1 MLQESID
8 ENISEYNWKMEQEES
23 RTLPKLSGDYSKNT
37 SDYSRKTSEYS
48 KDAADYSRNPNEYS
62 KNNAEYTRNTND
74 YSKNNAE
81 YPRNTNEYS
90 KNNAEYSRNTNE
102 YSKNNAEYSRNTMEY
117 SKNTSE
123 YNRNATDYSRKI
135 SHDILSRE
143 SALNERYFEQ
153 QSDKVRSR
161 SLDNLLG
168 DNPAP
173 QQTKL
178 ADLGLSQSRLND
190 RYHSVERLGG
200 SPSVTSSKGMEQEY
214 GGNRAGPSRYI
225 KSQYAGK
232 RAPAGSQSSRAYIE
246 KSSEFGGV
254 R

>member
-1 MLQESID
+1 MSD
-8 ENISEYNWKMEQEES
+8 YNWKMETPSESTWKEPEES
-23 RTLPKLSGDYSKNT
+23 HTLTKQN
-37 SDYSRKTSEYS
+37 
-48 KDAADYSRNPNEYS
+48 
-62 KNNAEYTRNTND
+62 ND
-74 YSKNNAE
+74 YN
-81 YPRNTNEYS
+81 
-90 KNNAEYSRNTNE
+90 
-102 YSKNNAEYSRNTMEY
+102 
-117 SKNTSE
+117 
-123 YNRNATDYSRKI
+123 RKI

-153 QSDKVRSR
+153 TSDKVRSR

-173 QQTKL
+173 QPTKL

-200 SPSVTSSKGMEQEY
+200 APSVTSSKGMEGEY
-214 GGNRAGPSRYI
+214 GQRQMPSRYI

>member
-1 MLQESID
+1 MLQDSIID
-8 ENISEYNWKMEQEES
+8 EDSSEYNWNSTRIEQREETHTTTKHS
-23 RTLPKLSGDYSKNT
+23 
-37 SDYSRKTSEYS
+37 
-48 KDAADYSRNPNEYS
+48 NE
-62 KNNAEYTRNTND
+62 
-74 YSKNNAE
+74 
-81 YPRNTNEYS
+81 
-90 KNNAEYSRNTNE
+90 
-102 YSKNNAEYSRNTMEY
+102 
-117 SKNTSE
+117 
-123 YNRNATDYSRKI
+123 YSRKI

-153 QSDKVRSR
+153 NSDKVRSR

-173 QQTKL
+173 QPTKL

-190 RYHSVERLGG
+190 RYHSVERLHGA
-200 SPSVTSSKGMEQEY
+200 PSVTSSKGAMEMEY
-214 GGNRAGPSRYI
+214 GTGSRVLPSRYI

>member
-1 MLQESID
+1 MFQVPPPEPPKSRSPSIQRLLQESID
-8 ENISEYNWKMEQEES
+8 EGLSEYNWKIERDEREAH
-23 RTLPKLSGDYSKNT
+23 TLTKHN
-37 SDYSRKTSEYS
+37 
-48 KDAADYSRNPNEYS
+48 
-62 KNNAEYTRNTND
+62 
-74 YSKNNAE
+74 
-81 YPRNTNEYS
+81 
-90 KNNAEYSRNTNE
+90 
-102 YSKNNAEYSRNTMEY
+102 
-117 SKNTSE
+117 
-123 YNRNATDYSRKI
+123 DYSRKI

-153 QSDKVRSR
+153 PNDKVRSR

-168 DNPAP
+168 DAPAP
-173 QQTKL
+173 PPKKL

-200 SPSVTSSKGMEQEY
+200 APSVASSKGAMEIEY
-214 GGNRAGPSRYI
+214 GTGSRVLPSRYI

-246 KSSEFGGV
+246 KSSEFSGV

>member
-1 MLQESID
+1 MLQDSIID
-8 ENISEYNWKMEQEES
+8 EDGSEYNWNIEKRDES
-23 RTLPKLSGDYSKNT
+23 HNTTKHSSEYSKH
-37 SDYSRKTSEYS
+37 TSEYS
-48 KDAADYSRNPNEYS
+48 KHS
-62 KNNAEYTRNTND
+62 ND
-74 YSKNNAE
+74 YSKHS
-81 YPRNTNEYS
+81 NEYS
-90 KNNAEYSRNTNE
+90 
-102 YSKNNAEYSRNTMEY
+102 
-117 SKNTSE
+117 
-123 YNRNATDYSRKI
+123 RKT

-153 QSDKVRSR
+153 TSDKVRSR

-168 DNPAP
+168 DNPVP
-173 QQTKL
+173 PPNKL

-190 RYHSVERLGG
+190 RYHSVERLAGA
-200 SPSVTSSKGMEQEY
+200 PSVTSSKGAMEMEY
-214 GGNRAGPSRYI
+214 GTGSRVLPSRYI

>member
-1 MLQESID
+1 
-8 ENISEYNWKMEQEES
+8 MEREE
-23 RTLPKLSGDYSKNT
+23 
-37 SDYSRKTSEYS
+37 
-48 KDAADYSRNPNEYS
+48 
-62 KNNAEYTRNTND
+62 TRNLT
-74 YSKNNAE
+74 KI
-81 YPRNTNEYS
+81 TNE
-90 KNNAEYSRNTNE
+90 
-102 YSKNNAEYSRNTMEY
+102 
-117 SKNTSE
+117 
-123 YNRNATDYSRKI
+123 YSRKI

-173 QQTKL
+173 QPTKF

-200 SPSVTSSKGMEQEY
+200 APSVSSSKGMETEY
-214 GGNRAGPSRYI
+214 GASRGQQSRYI

>member
-1 MLQESID
+1 MNKHNE
-8 ENISEYNWKMEQEES
+8 
-23 RTLPKLSGDYSKNT
+23 
-37 SDYSRKTSEYS
+37 YSRKV
-48 KDAADYSRNPNEYS
+48 
-62 KNNAEYTRNTND
+62 
-74 YSKNNAE
+74 
-81 YPRNTNEYS
+81 
-90 KNNAEYSRNTNE
+90 
-102 YSKNNAEYSRNTMEY
+102 
-117 SKNTSE
+117 
-123 YNRNATDYSRKI
+123 

-153 QSDKVRSR
+153 NNDKVRSR

-168 DNPAP
+168 DNPVP
-173 QQTKL
+173 PPNKL

-200 SPSVTSSKGMEQEY
+200 APSVASSKGAMEMEY
-214 GGNRAGPSRYI
+214 GTGSRGPSRYI

>member
-8 ENISEYNWKMEQEES
+8 EGLSEYNWKIEREEH
-23 RTLPKLSGDYSKNT
+23 TNKANE
-37 SDYSRKTSEYS
+37 YSRKT
-48 KDAADYSRNPNEYS
+48 
-62 KNNAEYTRNTND
+62 
-74 YSKNNAE
+74 
-81 YPRNTNEYS
+81 
-90 KNNAEYSRNTNE
+90 
-102 YSKNNAEYSRNTMEY
+102 
-117 SKNTSE
+117 
-123 YNRNATDYSRKI
+123 

-153 QSDKVRSR
+153 PSDKVRSR

-173 QQTKL
+173 QPNKL
-178 ADLGLSQSRLND
+178 ANLGLSQSRLND

-200 SPSVTSSKGMEQEY
+200 APSVDSSKGAMEMEY
-214 GGNRAGPSRYI
+214 GTGSRAVPSRYI
-225 KSQYAGK
+225 KSQYVGK

>member
-1 MLQESID
+1 MLEDSID
-8 ENISEYNWKMEQEES
+8 ESEYNWKMEQEES
-23 RTLPKLSGDYSKNT
+23 HTINKH
-37 SDYSRKTSEYS
+37 
-48 KDAADYSRNPNEYS
+48 
-62 KNNAEYTRNTND
+62 
-74 YSKNNAE
+74 
-81 YPRNTNEYS
+81 TNE
-90 KNNAEYSRNTNE
+90 
-102 YSKNNAEYSRNTMEY
+102 
-117 SKNTSE
+117 
-123 YNRNATDYSRKI
+123 YSRKI
-135 SHDILSRE
+135 SHDILSRD

-168 DNPAP
+168 DSNPVP
-173 QQTKL
+173 PPTKL

-200 SPSVTSSKGMEQEY
+200 APSVASSKGAMDEY
-214 GGNRAGPSRYI
+214 GTGSRAVPSRYI

-254 R
+254 RLVV

>member
-1 MLQESID
+1 
-8 ENISEYNWKMEQEES
+8 MEREET
-23 RTLPKLSGDYSKNT
+23 RTLTKIN
-37 SDYSRKTSEYS
+37 
-48 KDAADYSRNPNEYS
+48 NE
-62 KNNAEYTRNTND
+62 
-74 YSKNNAE
+74 
-81 YPRNTNEYS
+81 
-90 KNNAEYSRNTNE
+90 
-102 YSKNNAEYSRNTMEY
+102 
-117 SKNTSE
+117 
-123 YNRNATDYSRKI
+123 YSRKI

-173 QQTKL
+173 QPTKF

-200 SPSVTSSKGMEQEY
+200 APSVTSSKGMETEY
-214 GGNRAGPSRYI
+214 GASRAQQSRYI

>member
-1 MLQESID
+1 M
-8 ENISEYNWKMEQEES
+8 SEYTWKMDREES
-23 RTLPKLSGDYSKNT
+23 HTPTKHSN
-37 SDYSRKTSEYS
+37 
-48 KDAADYSRNPNEYS
+48 
-62 KNNAEYTRNTND
+62 
-74 YSKNNAE
+74 
-81 YPRNTNEYS
+81 
-90 KNNAEYSRNTNE
+90 
-102 YSKNNAEYSRNTMEY
+102 
-117 SKNTSE
+117 
-123 YNRNATDYSRKI
+123 DYSRKI
-135 SHDILSRE
+135 SHDLLSRE

-153 QSDKVRSR
+153 NSEKIRSR

-173 QQTKL
+173 QPTKL

-200 SPSVTSSKGMEQEY
+200 APSVSSSKGAMDMEY
-214 GGNRAGPSRYI
+214 GTGSRVLPSRYI

>member
-1 MLQESID
+1 MYFLTTFSNFQVPPDPPASRSPSSPMQRLMQESMD
-8 ENISEYNWKMEQEES
+8 DG
-23 RTLPKLSGDYSKNT
+23 L
-37 SDYSRKTSEYS
+37 SDYTWNAPEQRSKHTEYSVSRKT
-48 KDAADYSRNPNEYS
+48 
-62 KNNAEYTRNTND
+62 
-74 YSKNNAE
+74 
-81 YPRNTNEYS
+81 
-90 KNNAEYSRNTNE
+90 
-102 YSKNNAEYSRNTMEY
+102 
-117 SKNTSE
+117 
-123 YNRNATDYSRKI
+123 

-153 QSDKVRSR
+153 TSDKVRSR

-173 QQTKL
+173 QPNKL

-200 SPSVTSSKGMEQEY
+200 APSVTSSKGIEVEY
-214 GGNRAGPSRYI
+214 GTGSRAVPSRYI